1 MVGINGED
9 AVVIVSPLPRSTVY
23 QIFNLRNVTTPENS
37 GNCEPMYGAPMT
49 IPSSSSEQ
57 SSQNILQGDLDPM
70 VDELRC

>member
-9 AVVIVSPLPRSTVY
+9 VVVIVFLLPRSPVY
-23 QIFNLRNVTTPENS
+23 QIFNLRNVSTPERY
-37 GNCEPMYGAPMT
+37 GNDDSMYGAPTT